1 MQNPA
6 DFMQDSLI
14 LLIML
19 INFFDELILSVLR
32 DAVGDFTT
40 ETTLYLNKHKEFYG
54 T

>member
-14 LLIML
+14 LLIIL
-19 INFFDELILSVLR
+19 INFFDEVTLSILT
-32 DAVGDFTT
+32 DAVDALTI
-40 ETTLYLNKHKEFYG
+40 ETTLYLNEHKEFYG